1 MTEQA
6 EERIPRPE
14 EVLEHPDGYTPE
26 QIPQPLPCSAG
37 SSTGNPCPR
46 PATVWIDRSIKW
58 ASCHEHA
65 RLFAESDELN
75 WLGLA
80 VAVATDW
87 LKVAKAWRIEELESG
102 VAQMLEGLREK
113 LLRVES
119 RADLLKE
126 IADAPRNGDDRP
138 NLTREQDEELRRLMR
153 RSDELTNAF
162 TTVEDVPEGQIR
174 EARRGRILSV
184 LVEERERAS
193 EAVDRYKEE
202 LGLKD

>member
-87 LKVAKAWRIEELESG
+87 LKVAKAWDIEELENG
-102 VAQMLEGLREK
+102 VQHMLEGLREK
-113 LLRVES
+113 LLRVEG
-119 RADLLKE
+119 RADLLEE
-126 IADAPRNGDDRP
+126 IAEAARKGDERP
-138 NLTREQDEELRRLMR
+138 NLTREQDEELRRLIR
-153 RSDELTNAF
+153 RSDELNNAF

-174 EARRGRILSV
+174 EERRGRILSV